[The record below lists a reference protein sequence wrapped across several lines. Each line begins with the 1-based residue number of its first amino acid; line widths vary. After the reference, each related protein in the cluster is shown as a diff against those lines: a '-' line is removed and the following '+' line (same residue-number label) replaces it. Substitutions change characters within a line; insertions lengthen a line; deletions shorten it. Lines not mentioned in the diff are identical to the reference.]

1 MSDFL
6 LLFYYLYYA
15 LLVYGG
21 IVIKNTKYK
30 LGTFK
35 HKMWLSSQRKAPDG
49 VFSLFPKGPAQ
60 YHHGFLLMAFI
71 YILTHKNRTSLV
83 FTGGIKNE

>member
-1 MSDFL
+1 
-6 LLFYYLYYA
+6 
-15 LLVYGG
+15 
-21 IVIKNTKYK
+21 
-30 LGTFK
+30 
-35 HKMWLSSQRKAPDG
+35 MWLSSQRKAPDG

-71 YILTHKNRTSLV
+71 YIFTHKNRTSLV